1 MFKNTQDLLDAGIIN
16 ERSEFI
22 SPLTFRWLTG
32 QESGVWFDYNP
43 GSGDF
48 CEVNNYD
55 DTDIVDCEH
64 YNAYGDEV
72 PAILKSFYYSEKLAA
87 DVIDEYEFE
96 SIEAG
101 AGCHPEDLEDLKS
114 EGKKGGYWEL
124 TIEINGDEKSYY
136 FFAPEDW
143 N

>member
-16 ERSEFI
+16 ENNEFVR
-22 SPLTFRWLTG
+22 PLTFIQLTG

-48 CEVNNYD
+48 CESNWYN
-55 DTDIVDCEH
+55 DTVIVD
-64 YNAYGDEV
+64 DEYRNSYFDKIH
-72 PAILKSFYYSEKLAA
+72 AFLITISYSEELAVDIINDA
-87 DVIDEYEFE
+87 EFE

-101 AGCHPEDLEDLKS
+101 AGCEPEDYEDLKS

-124 TIEINGDEKSYY
+124 TVEINGDEKSYY
-136 FFAPEDW
+136 FFAPEGW